1 MEYPIPWLLAE
12 ANVNVNSTSVLP
24 RATVTS
30 AYALV
35 KSGLLPS
42 ASVLM
47 MQLDGEMS
55 TVSESVRLLS
65 VIVPLA
71 IAMTIGLFSTNS
83 HKVGSNVL

>member
-12 ANVNVNSTSVLP
+12 ANVKVNSTSVFP
-24 RATVTS
+24 RAAVTS

-42 ASVLM
+42 ESVLM
-47 MQLDGEMS
+47 MQLDGDMS

-71 IAMTIGLFSTNS
+71 IAMTIGLYSTNS
-83 HKVGSNVL
+83 PEARANVF